1 MFRERRAVYKGR
13 STGVPSR
20 RQRFGEGLHDL
31 DHRMA
36 KGHTPGALITVD
48 AASRDNMAKHK

>member
-1 MFRERRAVYKGR
+1 VNDERCIRAEALVYPAEERDLG
-13 STGVPSR
+13 
-20 RQRFGEGLHDL
+20 GLHDL